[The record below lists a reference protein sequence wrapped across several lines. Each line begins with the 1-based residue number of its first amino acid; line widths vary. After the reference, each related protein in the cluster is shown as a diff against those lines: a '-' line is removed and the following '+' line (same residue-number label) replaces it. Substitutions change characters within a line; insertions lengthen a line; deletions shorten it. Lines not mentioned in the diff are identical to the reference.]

1 MNVKRTAIAILVFLL
16 LLLQYK
22 LWLGS
27 GNLIEVS
34 RLKDSIAAQKRQNA
48 ELLERNKALEAEVMD
63 LKKGQ
68 AAVEERARKEL
79 GMVKQGETFF
89 QIVDENQMAPLANAP
104 ETDTNGDPK
113 GDPKKDK

>member
-1 MNVKRTAIAILVFLL
+1 VNVKRTAIILLATLL

-27 GNLIEVS
+27 GNVIEVS
-34 RLKDSIAAQKRQNA
+34 RLKDAIAEQKRENA
-48 ELLERNKALEAEVMD
+48 MLLERNKALEAEVQD

-89 QIVDENQMAPLANAP
+89 QIVDESQVAPPETTSENQMVPHNQP
-104 ETDTNGDPK
+104 
-113 GDPKKDK
+113 